1 MLAAGPLVTL
11 VYGRS
16 GDYGAAVLPFQV
28 LIAAAPALFLYLLS
42 GHALYAVGQQ
52 RRVTVAMLV
61 VGLVNIGL
69 NLYVIRRWG
78 IVGAAAVALFSEW
91 LLLALL
97 YPQAA
102 RSLR

>member
-1 MLAAGPLVTL
+1 
-11 VYGRS
+11 
-16 GDYGAAVLPFQV
+16 
-28 LIAAAPALFLYLLS
+28 
-42 GHALYAVGQQ
+42 VGQQ